1 MTLFRKSIITGIL
14 VFALLVAGFFLLLRG
29 CLAKYDERFIHVP
42 ALLFE
47 KNGKTTVFSILEFQK
62 TTSYS
67 QNGGMTRKSVS
78 TSYYVQTNDG
88 DTGEELNKIKVKKH
102 RQVKNFPVEMLG
114 ASGDNAW
121 LFMGEPMA
129 FDAYTLTKVA
139 DIAIL
144 EEKNP
149 SLKGRF
155 PAERQYY
162 TFRSDDRS
170 LYFTAT
176 DGTKW
181 KLNTATLAASPTE
194 YTPDENEADARI
206 KALDEEIKNLR
217 AYQDSVYQ
225 LKNRNASENYSS
237 KKISYTE
244 YSRLTGEFYA
254 ERGRIDK
261 VRDSLYKL
269 RSKLEISYRAD
280 KDRERAIENLQR
292 SSISFSQI
300 KQNQDTADGLWYGI
314 YSPAEIANLNDRV
327 SDNVAYDET
336 IRRKFYTSSY
346 SINKSDD
353 AIIDKKGLKAVSTGD
368 FLAAGLLLD
377 KSTAMPVRLPG
388 TAGYLIVHKDQVG
401 REGKIQLTKIAL
413 DGRTL
418 WTFNTGLTEWAD
430 WKLGSK
436 KIFVFGVNNKSLSSS
451 ECNIMH
457 SINLSDGKS
466 VTFDYFKNKTIR

>member
-1 MTLFRKSIITGIL
+1 MTLFRKSVVTGIL
-14 VFALLVAGFFLLLRG
+14 ILGLLITGFVLLLKG

-47 KNGKTTVFSILEFQK
+47 KNGKTTIFSIVEFQK

-78 TSYYVQTNDG
+78 TSYYVQLNDG
-88 DTGEELNKIKVKKH
+88 DTGEELKKIKVKRH
-102 RQVKNFPVEMLG
+102 SQVKSYPIEVLG

-129 FDAYTLTKVA
+129 FDAYSLSRVA
-139 DIAIL
+139 DIDML

-149 SLKGRF
+149 SLRGRF
-155 PAERQYY
+155 PSERQYY
-162 TFRSDDRS
+162 SFNNTERA

-181 KLNTATLAASPTE
+181 KLNTATLTASPAE
-194 YTPDENEADARI
+194 YDPDQNEADARI
-206 KALDEEIKNLR
+206 KSLDEEIKNLQ
-217 AYQDSVYQ
+217 AYQDSIYQ
-225 LKNRNASENYSS
+225 HKNRKASEDYSN
-237 KKISYTE
+237 KRISYNE
-244 YSRLTGEFYA
+244 YRQLTTEFYA
-254 ERGRIDK
+254 ERSRIDK
-261 VRDSLYKL
+261 VRDSLYTL
-269 RSKLEISYRAD
+269 RSKMENSYRAD
-280 KDRERAIENLQR
+280 KDRLRAIENLQR

-300 KQNQDTADGLWYGI
+300 KQNQDTAGGMWYGV
-314 YSPAEIANLNDRV
+314 YSPSEISKLYDRV
-327 SDNVAYDET
+327 TDNAEYDET
-336 IRRKFYTSSY
+336 MRRKFYTGTY
-346 SINKSDD
+346 SFNRSDD
-353 AIIDKKGLKAVSTGD
+353 AIIDKKGLKPVSSGD

-377 KSTAMPVRLPG
+377 KSTARPVKLPG
-388 TAGYLIVHKDQVG
+388 TPAYFIVHKDQVG
-401 REGKIQLTKIAL
+401 REGRIQLTKIGL

-457 SINLSDGKS
+457 CINLSDGKA
-466 VTFDYFKNKTIR
+466 VTFDYFKNKLVQ